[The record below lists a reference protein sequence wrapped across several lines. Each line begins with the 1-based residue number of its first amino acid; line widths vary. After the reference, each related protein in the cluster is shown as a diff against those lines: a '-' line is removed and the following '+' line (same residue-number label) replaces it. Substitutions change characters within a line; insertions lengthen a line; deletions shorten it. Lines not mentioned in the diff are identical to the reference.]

1 MDHTLIITTADL
13 EAYANRRDSQGVIPE
28 LIYWLVK
35 QSISQMSVCRIP
47 YGDAVN
53 QPGLDGLVETGEA
66 FLEFVP
72 KGISYWEIGTG
83 RNPQQK
89 ATNDFRKRTKKLSD
103 EERAKSAFIFVTPRS
118 SGSEGWSEPRQTRWL
133 NRREDS
139 GWGRIRIIDGVKL
152 ADWLREFP
160 ALGRWMAKKIG
171 LSTSLSGLSTPA
183 EHWETIQAQTG
194 PADPPLPS
202 KVFIVGRENACTA
215 LQGLFEEQ
223 SQRLLLFAESP
234 KDVEDFV
241 AAYLASLEDEIFRS
255 LSNRCL
261 FISDED
267 AWHSV
272 TETRKSHVL
281 VADPHLGLDS
291 ERADLQTIASR
302 RGHAVVIPICGAW
315 SGENPEIIRL
325 RSPSQSQLEKVLSD
339 SGYSQVRARELAS
352 AGAHRLSA
360 LRRYLLGLGTLPPYA
375 SWDNARV
382 LAQAGL
388 IGKWDGNNPADRA
401 TLETLLGK
409 EYGEWIGMVR
419 SEVLRPDTPLIQHN
433 EKWRMVARGE
443 AWNALGPQLA
453 DDDLERFQQITLHVL
468 GERDPKFDLPKEERY
483 AASIHGK
490 SLQHSSVL
498 REGLAE
504 TLALLGS
511 RPGAL
516 SSCSQGKANT
526 IAVLAVR
533 GLLGDA
539 DWERWT
545 GLERFLPLLAEA
557 APDEFLDAVES
568 ALENLEESLFHQV
581 FAQEGSGGIGGW
593 NYMSGLLW
601 ALENLAWHPDY
612 LTRVI
617 LILGDLASIDP
628 GGNWANRPS
637 NSLADILLPW
647 HLQTCAPME
656 KRKAAVEAL
665 LQEQPEAGWKL
676 LLALLP
682 HSHGATSGCHR
693 PAWRNLIPADWE
705 GTVTRREYWDQ
716 ITIYADMAIRIAK
729 SHTEKLNELIDR
741 FSDLPKPAHDNL
753 IAHLASETVTNLPE
767 VQRLPLWEAL
777 TNLVRKHRKF
787 VDAGWA
793 MTEDIVVKIEETA
806 NALAPKAP
814 EMRHHHLFCGR
825 DFDLY
830 DEKGNFEEQRKKLD
844 HLRQNALQEILDSRG
859 LSAVLEFAL
868 NVSAPGQV
876 GIALGNIASNSV
888 ESELLPKL
896 LQIEDEV
903 QRNLIG
909 GFVWGRFWKLSWL
922 WVDELL
928 AREWSVAQKGAF
940 LVLLPFDEEV
950 WVRANEHLG
959 ADEGLYWQNAAVN
972 PWGPHRDL
980 TKAIDKLIQYD
991 RPNAAVQCLWRLS
1004 DEEGAFEPNLATRA
1018 LLAILSS
1025 EHPEKEFDRNATI
1038 EVITKLQKCPTA
1050 DADALFKIEWNF
1062 LPLLDQFSSGSPKT
1076 LENRLAADPAFF
1088 CEVIGMV
1095 FRSKNEEKKD
1105 EEPTEQQRNIAQNAY
1120 KLLSEWKTPPGIKSD
1135 GSFDSDS
1142 FTAWLEETKRIAAET
1157 GHLEIALS
1165 QLGNVLTHAPRDEDG
1180 LWIHSVVA
1188 QALNEK
1194 DVKTMRSGF
1203 TAELF
1208 NQRGVHGFTAGREE
1222 RELARINHERAE
1234 ALETKGYSRF
1244 ATAMR
1249 EFAKSYERDAEREAS
1264 RDPYGE

>member
-1 MDHTLIITTADL
+1 MDHTHIVQAGDL
-13 EAYANRRDSQGVIPE
+13 ERYADTRDSQSVIPE

-35 QSISQMSVCRIP
+35 QSVSNVSVCRIP

-53 QPGLDGLVETGEA
+53 QPGWDGLVETKEA

-72 KGISYWEIGTG
+72 EGGSYWEIGTG
-83 RNPQQK
+83 SKPQDK
-89 ATNDFRKRTKKLSD
+89 ATTDFKKRTDAISD
-103 EERAKSAFIFVTPRS
+103 TDRAKASFVFVTPRS
-118 SGSEGWSEPRQTRWL
+118 AGAGGFNEPEQTKWL
-133 NRREDS
+133 ECRKDS
-139 GWGRIRIIDGVKL
+139 GWKLIRIIDGVKL

-160 ALGRWMAKKIG
+160 ALGRWLAKKIG

-183 EHWETIQAQTG
+183 EHWETIQAQIG
-194 PADPPLPS
+194 PQDPPLPS

-215 LQGLFEEQ
+215 LQGLFEGQ
-223 SQRLLLFAESP
+223 SQRLFLFTESP
-234 KDVEDFV
+234 KDMEDFV
-241 AAYLASLEDEIFRS
+241 SAYLDSLEDESGRS
-255 LSNRCL
+255 FSNRCL

-267 AWHSV
+267 AWHSISEV
-272 TETRKSHVL
+272 RKSHVL

-291 ERADLQTIASR
+291 ERADLQTIATR
-302 RGHAVVIPICGAW
+302 RGHAVIIPICGAW
-315 SGENPEIIRL
+315 SGESLEIIKL

-339 SGYSQVRARELAS
+339 AGYPQVRARELAS

-375 SWDNARV
+375 TWDNARV

-388 IGKWDGNNPADRA
+388 VGKWDGNNPADRA

-409 EYGEWIGMVR
+409 GYGEWIGMVR
-419 SEVLRPDTPLIQHN
+419 SDVLRPDTPLIQHN

-443 AWNALGPQLA
+443 AWNALGPHLA
-453 DDDLERFQQITLHVL
+453 DDDLERLQQTALQVL

-483 AASIHGK
+483 AASIHEK
-490 SLQHSSVL
+490 NLQHSSML
-498 REGLAE
+498 REGIAE

-516 SSCSQGKANT
+516 SSCSQGKANAIT
-526 IAVLAVR
+526 VLTVR
-533 GLLGDA
+533 GLLEDA
-539 DWERWT
+539 DWERWA
-545 GLERFLPLLAEA
+545 GLEHLLPLLAEA
-557 APDEFLDAVES
+557 APDEFLDAFEL
-568 ALENLEESLFHQV
+568 ALENFEESPFHQI

-656 KRKAAVEAL
+656 KRKAAVESL
-665 LQEQPEAGWKL
+665 LREQPEVGWEL

-682 HSHGATSGCHR
+682 HSHGVTSGCHR
-693 PAWRNLIPADWE
+693 PAWRNLISADWK

-716 ITIYADMAIRIAK
+716 ITIYADMAIGIAQ
-729 SHTEKLNELIDR
+729 SCTEKLNELIDR
-741 FSDLPKPAHDNL
+741 LSDLPKPAHDNL
-753 IAHLASETVTNLPE
+753 IAHLASEAVTNLPE
-767 VQRLPLWEAL
+767 VQRLPLWEVL
-777 TNLVRKHRKF
+777 TDLIRKHRKF
-787 VDAGWA
+787 ADAEWA
-793 MTEDIVVKIEETA
+793 MPEDIVVKIEETA

-814 EMRHHHLFCGR
+814 ELRHHHLFCGR

-830 DEKGNFEEQRKKLD
+830 DEKGNLEEQRKRLD
-844 HLRQNALQEILDSRG
+844 HLRQNALQEILDTG
-859 LSAVLEFAL
+859 GVSAVLDFAL
-868 NVSAPGQV
+868 NVSAPNQV
-876 GIALGNIASNSV
+876 GVALGNIASNSV

-909 GFVWGRFWKLSWL
+909 GFVWGRFWKLSWP

-928 AREWSVAQKGAF
+928 ANEWSVAQKGAF

-950 WVRANEHLG
+950 WIRANEHLG
-959 ADEGLYWQNAAVN
+959 SEEGLYWQNTIVN
-972 PWGPHRDL
+972 PWGPRRDL
-980 TKAIDKLIQYD
+980 TKAIKKLIQYD
-991 RPNAAVQCLWRLS
+991 RPNAAVQCLWRS
-1004 DEEGAFEPNLATRA
+1004 TDEEGVFDTDLATRA

-1025 EHPEKEFDRNATI
+1025 VHPEKEFDRNATI

-1062 LPLLDQFSSGSPKT
+1062 LYLLDRFSRGTPKT
-1076 LENRLAADPAFF
+1076 LENRLASDPSFF
-1088 CEVIGMV
+1088 CEVIRLL

-1105 EEPTEQQRNIAQNAY
+1105 EEPTEQQRNLARHAY
-1120 KLLSEWKTPPGIKSD
+1120 KLLSEWRTPPGTKSD
-1135 GSFDSDS
+1135 GPFDPDS
-1142 FTAWLEETKRIAAET
+1142 FKVWLADAKRIAKDT
-1157 GHLEIALS
+1157 GHLDIALI
-1165 QLGNVLTHAPRDEDG
+1165 QIGHVLTNVPAVADS
-1180 LWIHSVVA
+1180 LWIHPVVA
-1188 QALNEK
+1188 EALNAK
-1194 DVKTMRSGF
+1194 DAKPMRSGF
-1203 TAELF
+1203 TTELY
-1208 NQRGVHGFTAGREE
+1208 NQRGVHGFSAGREE
-1222 RELARINHERAE
+1222 RELSRINRKKAE
-1234 ALETKGYSRF
+1234 ALENKGYSRF

-1249 EFAKSYERDAEREAS
+1249 ELAENYERDAEREAS